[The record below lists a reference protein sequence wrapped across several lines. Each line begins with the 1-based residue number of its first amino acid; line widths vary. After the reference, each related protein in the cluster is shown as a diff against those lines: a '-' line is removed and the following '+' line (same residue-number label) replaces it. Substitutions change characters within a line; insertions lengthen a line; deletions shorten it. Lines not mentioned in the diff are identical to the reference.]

1 MADNY
6 QPICISATE
15 APPQESISNDTLYD
29 RNFPIVRPCKTPFLE
44 SDSHG
49 VEDDIT
55 ESVVSSPTHSEL
67 DMPVASNWRIAG
79 PASLEV
85 RREIQRGSLIAAPI
99 PQFAKD
105 KNGKRKLTE
114 GFFKSPKGMMLIK
127 KYPLVV
133 YDVDRDQGRLPT
145 KLYCMQRHTY
155 GEGGLKKGDRLRE
168 DHHLHVKLIPPGK
181 NKNDKGVAP
190 NDPLL
195 IRELYNTKF
204 VPENAYLEFKSIV
217 VVELDEHVDLDG
229 QLEPSSWF
237 DLFGLYIS
245 TIVSAANDQ
254 LKSTPSHKWQAK
266 TIVNSLVNAFV
277 ENLDGPA
284 GAVSTG
290 RHQTSALDEV
300 TPPTQ
305 IAHGEVNKQISS
317 TSTFAQNQLIETRNG
332 NISQQATEVQYARE
346 RSENYGIRERSRS
359 PRRSSDET
367 SSEHDNRARNYWF
380 SLDYGDERRRP
391 GGDWQSSRREDRHTV
406 RDSRRGGRNRR
417 SDYNESPVLGED
429 APAEREYHGN
439 DRQFDRLN
447 GWRQGRVGGMNANRR
462 DGGSGRDGRS

>member
-1 MADNY
+1 M
-6 QPICISATE
+6 
-15 APPQESISNDTLYD
+15 
-29 RNFPIVRPCKTPFLE
+29 
-44 SDSHG
+44 
-49 VEDDIT
+49 
-55 ESVVSSPTHSEL
+55 
-67 DMPVASNWRIAG
+67 
-79 PASLEV
+79 
-85 RREIQRGSLIAAPI
+85 
-99 PQFAKD
+99 
-105 KNGKRKLTE
+105 
-114 GFFKSPKGMMLIK
+114 
-127 KYPLVV
+127 
-133 YDVDRDQGRLPT
+133 
-145 KLYCMQRHTY
+145 
-155 GEGGLKKGDRLRE
+155 KKGDRLRE

-181 NKNDKGVAP
+181 NKNDKGDAP
-190 NDPLL
+190 NGPLL

-204 VPENAYLEFKSIV
+204 VSENAYLEFKSIV
-217 VVELDEHVDLDG
+217 VVELDEHVNLDG
-229 QLEPSSWF
+229 RLKPSSWF

-254 LKSTPSHKWQAK
+254 LKSTPSHKGQAK
-266 TIVNSLVNAFV
+266 TIVNSLVNAVV
-277 ENLDGPA
+277 ESLDGPA

-317 TSTFAQNQLIETRNG
+317 TSTFAQNQLIETCNG

-346 RSENYGIRERSRS
+346 RSKNYGIRERSRS
-359 PRRSSDET
+359 LRRSYEET
-367 SSEHDNRARNYWF
+367 SSEHDNRVRNYRF

-417 SDYNESPVLGED
+417 SEYNESPVLGED

-447 GWRQGRVGGMNANRR
+447 GWRQGRVGGMTAIRR
-462 DGGSGRDGRS
+462 DGGSGRDGRR

>member
-1 MADNY
+1 MEDNY
-6 QPICISATE
+6 QPIYISATE
-15 APPQESISNDTLYD
+15 APSQESISSDTLYD
-29 RNFPIVRPCKTPFLE
+29 RNFPIVRPCETPVLE
-44 SDSHG
+44 SDSQG

-55 ESVVSSPTHSEL
+55 ESVVSSPTPSEL

-105 KNGKRKLTE
+105 KNGKRRLTE

-155 GEGGLKKGDRLRE
+155 GESGLKKGDRLRE

-181 NKNDKGVAP
+181 NKNDKGDAP
-190 NDPLL
+190 NGPLL

-204 VPENAYLEFKSIV
+204 VSENAYLEFKSIV
-217 VVELDEHVDLDG
+217 IVELDEHVDLDG
-229 QLEPSSWF
+229 RLEPSSWF

-254 LKSTPSHKWQAK
+254 LKITPSHKGQAK
-266 TIVNSLVNAFV
+266 TIVDSLVNAVV
-277 ENLDGPA
+277 ESLDGPA

-317 TSTFAQNQLIETRNG
+317 TSTFALFG
-332 NISQQATEVQYARE
+332 YSK
-346 RSENYGIRERSRS
+346 
-359 PRRSSDET
+359 
-367 SSEHDNRARNYWF
+367 
-380 SLDYGDERRRP
+380 
-391 GGDWQSSRREDRHTV
+391 
-406 RDSRRGGRNRR
+406 
-417 SDYNESPVLGED
+417 
-429 APAEREYHGN
+429 
-439 DRQFDRLN
+439 
-447 GWRQGRVGGMNANRR
+447 RR
-462 DGGSGRDGRS
+462 DPSAPGRQTALALRLGDDV